1 MTEEQNKPKTTLIKH
16 AKGTATQPTPVT
28 ENKEVETAKTFEKK
42 KVVVVKK
49 KVVVVRP
56 QVRTS
61 EPASKTSDSESEQS
75 IQTTSLPSASSESTQ
90 SSDSSSSS
98 APVKSETHFRR
109 TPHVGPSAP
118 VVRSPQ
124 NLPPV
129 PNQGQTA
136 ADHAEWKTRNPQGI
150 TPSASANKPQ
160 GIVGGVAPARP
171 ISDAPRTGYQ
181 GNRPAYGSEGQ
192 NRPSGYQGNRP
203 AYGPDG
209 QPRSPGY
216 QGNRPAYSS
225 DGQNRPSGYQG
236 NRPAYG
242 PDSQN
247 RNIPASDDTNKP
259 VQTGD
264 ETTRPST
271 GYQGNRPAYGS
282 DGQNRPT
289 TGYQGNRPAYGSDGQ
304 NRPTTG
310 YQGNRPAY
318 GADGQNRPATGYQG
332 TRPPYN
338 NGGAPRPG
346 GYQGTRP
353 PYAGPGGP
361 RPPYSG
367 PGGPRPPYNGP
378 GGPRPPYNGP
388 GGPRPPYNGP
398 GGPRPPYQGGRPG
411 GFGGPRGPRTG
422 GPGGSSSDTIDP
434 LAQKTTKKV
443 FKKKK
448 DDFKKPER
456 DSERDFQIKRKD
468 SHRVNPVPKKIDM
481 MEVITVSD
489 LARKMNLKASEIIG
503 KLFKMGMMVTI
514 NQQIDSD
521 TASIIA
527 SEYDCEVNIVSLYD
541 ETLIASETDAP
552 ADVLHRAPIVTIMG
566 HVDHG
571 KTKLLDAIRSTNVV
585 AGEFGGITQHIGA
598 YKVALPGRG
607 DVVFLDTPGHAA
619 FTMMR
624 ARGAQLTDI
633 VVLVVAAN
641 DGVMPQTREAI
652 DHAKAA
658 KVPIIVA
665 VNKIDL
671 PEANIDRVKQ
681 QLSDLGLM
689 PEEWGGNTLYCEISA
704 LKKLGIEELLDTIL
718 LQAEMLELTA
728 NANTRAEGKVLESRI
743 DQGRGIVATVI
754 IERGTLRQGDNF
766 VAGIYA
772 GKVRAIFNDRGARI
786 TEAGP
791 ATPVEVIGLS
801 DIPGAGDPFQVTENE
816 KQARQ
821 VGTKRQELER
831 LGQAKNVKKITLDNI
846 FDKMSDGE
854 IQELNV
860 IIKGDVQG
868 SVEAVQNALEK
879 LSTKEIRLNVLRASA
894 GAIIEDDINL
904 AIASQ
909 ALVLGFNVRPTPKAQ
924 TLAEQEKIEIRKY
937 NIIYDAVDDIRA
949 AMEGM
954 LTPDRKEIV
963 IGKVEVRETFHVPK
977 IGLIAGCYVLDGK
990 IRRNAQ
996 VNVIRENIKL
1006 HSGKISSLKR
1016 FKDDARE
1023 VVAGFECGVGL
1034 ENFQNLQAGDILEIV
1049 DVIEVAKKLTSNE

>member
-16 AKGTATQPTPVT
+16 TRGPAAPTAPVEET
-28 ENKEVETAKTFEKK
+28 KEPETAKTFEKK

-56 QVRTS
+56 QVRQV
-61 EPASKTSDSESEQS
+61 EPASHTPDSDKEQKTPTVSVPSSS
-75 IQTTSLPSASSESTQ
+75 PSTTPSAPDQ
-90 SSDSSSSS
+90 SS
-98 APVKSETHFRR
+98 ANTVQKHEHHFKR
-109 TPHVGPSAP
+109 TPNTGPSAP
-118 VVRSPQ
+118 VVRAPQ

-136 ADHAEWKTRNPQGI
+136 AAHAEWKSKNPQG
-150 TPSASANKPQ
+150 TVSSVNKPQ
-160 GIVGGVAPARP
+160 GVVGGVAPVRP
-171 ISDAPRTGYQ
+171 ATEAPRTGYQ
-181 GNRPAYGSEGQ
+181 GNRPYNA
-192 NRPSGYQGNRP
+192 
-203 AYGPDG
+203 DG
-209 QPRSPGY
+209 QS
-216 QGNRPAYSS
+216 
-225 DGQNRPSGYQG
+225 
-236 NRPAYG
+236 
-242 PDSQN
+242 
-247 RNIPASDDTNKP
+247 
-259 VQTGD
+259 
-264 ETTRPST
+264 RPST
-271 GYQGNRPAYGS
+271 GYQGNRPYTPG
-282 DGQNRPT
+282 DGQNRPSTGYQGNRPYNADGQSRPSTGYQGNHPYNADGQSRPT
-289 TGYQGNRPAYGSDGQ
+289 TGYQGNRPYTPGDGQ
-304 NRPTTG
+304 NRPSTG
-310 YQGNRPAY
+310 YQGNRPY
-318 GADGQNRPATGYQG
+318 TPGDGQNRPPAGSTYQG

-353 PYAGPGGP
+353 PYSGPGGP

-378 GGPRPPYNGP
+378 GGQ
-388 GGPRPPYNGP
+388 
-398 GGPRPPYQGGRPG
+398 RPPYQGGRPG
-411 GFGGPRGPRTG
+411 GGGFSGPRGPRSG

-468 SHRVNPVPKKIDM
+468 AHRANPVPKKIDM

-541 ETLIASETDAP
+541 ETLIASETDMP
-552 ADVLHRAPIVTIMG
+552 EDVLHRAPIVTIMG

-598 YKVALPGRG
+598 YKVTLEGKG

-671 PEANIDRVKQ
+671 HDANVDRVKQ

-689 PEEWGGNTLYCEISA
+689 PEEWGGSTLYCEISA
-704 LKKLGIEELLDTIL
+704 LKKVGIDALLDTIL

-754 IERGTLRQGDNF
+754 IERGTLRQSDHF
-766 VAGIYA
+766 VAGIYP
-772 GKVRAIFNDRGARI
+772 GKVRAIFDDRGNRI

-791 ATPVEVIGLS
+791 ATPVEIIGLS

-846 FDKMSDGE
+846 FDNLKDGN

-879 LSTKEIRLNVLRASA
+879 LSTSDIRLNVLRASA

-924 TLAEQEKIEIRKY
+924 LLADQEKIEIRKY

-963 IGKVEVRETFHVPK
+963 IGKVEVRETFSVPK

-996 VNVIRENIKL
+996 VNVIRDGIKL
-1006 HSGKISSLKR
+1006 HSGKISSLRR
-1016 FKDDARE
+1016 FKDDAKD
-1023 VVAGFECGVGL
+1023 VAAGFECGVGL
-1034 ENFQNLQAGDILEIV
+1034 ENFQNLKAGDILEVV